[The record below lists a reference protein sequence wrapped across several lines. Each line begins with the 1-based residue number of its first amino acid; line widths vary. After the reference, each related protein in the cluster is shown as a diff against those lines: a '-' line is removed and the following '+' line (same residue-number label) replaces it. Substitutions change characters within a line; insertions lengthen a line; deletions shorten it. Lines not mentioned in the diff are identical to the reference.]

1 MVKAAKAPRIY
12 LDSNV
17 YIAFLNGGDS
27 DQAPIAADLM
37 RSLRAGDVVAIAIA
51 SELVRVEVSGKD
63 GVGAEEAAALLSD
76 ANIEW
81 SPVDRRVA
89 ELARRFVVERKL
101 KPADAIHLATA
112 SLRSAEAVMT
122 WDDRFCKAANTSE
135 LPVRVPG
142 PVGQGRLV

>member
-27 DQAPIAADLM
+27 DHARIAADLM
-37 RSLRAGDVVAIAIA
+37 RSLRAGDVIAIA
-51 SELVRVEVSGKD
+51 SELLRVELSGKD
-63 GVGAEEAAALLSD
+63 GVGAKEAAALLSD

-89 ELARRFVVERKL
+89 ELARTLVVERKL

-112 SLRSAEAVMT
+112 SLRSAERLMT
-122 WDDRFCKAANTSE
+122 WDERFYKAADTTV
-135 LPVRVPG
+135 LPVSEPS
-142 PVGQGRLV
+142 PVGQGRLA